1 MQLYEIDPLGDSRW
15 ADLVERNSASSVFHT
30 PQWLAALRRTYAYQP
45 VAFTDA
51 SAGEPLSNGLL
62 FCRVRSWMT
71 GRRLVSLPF
80 SDHCEP
86 LVESPAA
93 LESLADLLKARVRD
107 EGRYIEL
114 RPLDA
119 ELPVEGF
126 TRTAGYC
133 HHAIDLRPDATEIFA
148 RFHKNHVQRTIRKA
162 QRSGLTLESGRSATH
177 LTDFYALHAL
187 TRRRHKLPVQPLS
200 WFQNLV
206 ECLGDDVRIFLARR
220 QGAAVA
226 AMLTT
231 THKKTLVYKYGCSDD
246 SQHRYGGPSLLFW
259 TAIQHAKRRG
269 LIHFDLGRSDWDDPG
284 LIAFKD
290 HLGAQRKTL
299 SYYRCSRDSSS
310 SGRARWWPSLGWA
323 YSLAPRPLRE
333 TLGSGLYRHF
343 G

>member
-1 MQLYEIDPLGDSRW
+1 MQLYEIDPLSDSRW
-15 ADLVERNSASSVFHT
+15 ADLVERNGASSVFHT
-30 PQWLAALRRTYAYQP
+30 PQWLDALKRTYAYQP

-51 SAGEPLSNGLL
+51 GAGETLRNGLL

-93 LESLADLLKARVRD
+93 LQCLADLLKGRMQD

-114 RPLDA
+114 RPLDSVLA
-119 ELPVEGF
+119 VGGF

-133 HHAIDLRPDATEIFA
+133 HHAIDLRPDAAEIFA
-148 RFHKNHVQRTIRKA
+148 RFHKSHVQRTIGRA
-162 QRSGLTLESGRSATH
+162 QRSGVTVESGRSRTH
-177 LTDFYALHAL
+177 LTDFYTLHAL
-187 TRRRHKLPVQPLS
+187 TRRRHNLPVQPLS
-200 WFQNLV
+200 WFENLL
-206 ECLGDDVRIFLARR
+206 ECLGDEVRIFVARHQR
-220 QGAAVA
+220 IPAA

-231 THKKTLVYKYGCSDD
+231 THKNTLVYKYGCSDAGK
-246 SQHRYGGPSLLFW
+246 HRYGGPSLLFW
-259 TAIQHAKRRG
+259 AAIQHAKEHG
-269 LIHFDLGRSDWDDPG
+269 LIHFDLGRSDWDDQG

-310 SGRARWWPSLGWA
+310 GGRARWWPKLAWA
-323 YSLAPRPLRE
+323 YSLAPKGLQARV
-333 TLGSGLYRHF
+333 GSGLYRHF

>member
-1 MQLYEIDPLGDSRW
+1 
-15 ADLVERNSASSVFHT
+15 
-30 PQWLAALRRTYAYQP
+30 
-45 VAFTDA
+45 
-51 SAGEPLSNGLL
+51 
-62 FCRVRSWMT
+62 
-71 GRRLVSLPF
+71 
-80 SDHCEP
+80 
-86 LVESPAA
+86 
-93 LESLADLLKARVRD
+93 
-107 EGRYIEL
+107 
-114 RPLDA
+114 
-119 ELPVEGF
+119 
-126 TRTAGYC
+126 
-133 HHAIDLRPDATEIFA
+133 
-148 RFHKNHVQRTIRKA
+148 
-162 QRSGLTLESGRSATH
+162 
-177 LTDFYALHAL
+177 
-187 TRRRHKLPVQPLS
+187 
-200 WFQNLV
+200 
-206 ECLGDDVRIFLARR
+206 
-220 QGAAVA
+220 
-226 AMLTT
+226 MLTT

>member
-1 MQLYEIDPLGDSRW
+1 MQLYEIDPLSDLRW
-15 ADLVERNSASSVFHT
+15 ANLVERTSASSVFHT
-30 PQWLAALRRTYAYQP
+30 PQWLEALKRTYAYQP

-51 SAGEPLSNGLL
+51 GAGEPLSNGLL

-86 LVESPAA
+86 LVESAA
-93 LESLADLLKARVRD
+93 TLERLADLLKARMQD

-119 ELPVEGF
+119 GLPVAGF

-148 RFHKNHVQRTIRKA
+148 RFHKNHVQRTIRRA
-162 QRSGLTLESGRSATH
+162 QRSGLTVESGRSTTH
-177 LTDFYALHAL
+177 VTDFYTLHAL
-187 TRRRHKLPVQPLS
+187 TRRRHRLPVQPLS
-200 WFQNLV
+200 WFTNLV
-206 ECLGDDVRIFLARR
+206 DCLGDDVRIFLARHQR
-220 QGAAVA
+220 IAVA

-231 THKKTLVYKYGCSDD
+231 THKKTLVYKYGCSDA

-259 TAIQHAKRRG
+259 AAIQHAKEHG
-269 LIHFDLGRSDWDDPG
+269 LIHFDLGRSDWDDRG

-290 HLGAQRKTL
+290 HLGGQRKTL
-299 SYYRCSRDSSS
+299 SYYRCTRDSSS
-310 SGRARWWPSLGWA
+310 SSRARWWPRLGWA
-323 YSLAPRPLRE
+323 YSLTPRALRE
-333 TLGSGLYRHF
+333 ALGSGLYRHF